1 MWVMDVEAA
10 VSGTIVSSERTMSFA
25 TKVYQGQASQSF
37 VNIEKEF
44 RFETTNATF
53 ADFRYLLPQHGFVN
67 VGF

>member
-1 MWVMDVEAA
+1 
-10 VSGTIVSSERTMSFA
+10 MSFA

-53 ADFRYLLPQHGFVN
+53 ADFRYLLPQHGPVN